1 MKNRV
6 RKANIDDLE
15 FIKSLE
21 KLSFPEFQQSS
32 LVALKRS
39 LSSQNQSVFIA
50 ETEEGKAAGALILFV
65 FKRSI
70 RIYSIAVHQDFRN
83 LGFGELLLSYA
94 VDFAKQFQKERLF
107 LEVDAQ
113 NQLLIDWYAK
123 RGFYLLEKLTDYYQ
137 IGRDAYRMEMSL
149 QLFLERKSLQNIIV
163 INQPHQWVF
172 ESVNAQIVPVKEYIN
187 NPAYHNNTDLRV
199 FNLCT
204 SYKYQ
209 SFGYYVSL
217 LATARNQRVIPNA
230 VTISDFKLINV
241 IRSVTAEL
249 KELIDD
255 ALKKVNVS
263 NYELNVYFG
272 QSVQKGFSRLAM
284 KLYQIIEAPLFKV
297 SFHKDANNTFIKEV
311 KVLSLSRLPESELP
325 YIGEFAKRYFAKKRF
340 NKAKLVNYK
349 YDLAILINPKKETPP
364 SCPKALQKIK
374 DAANKRGI
382 YTEFIHPKDFDK
394 INSASIK

>member
-187 NPAYHNNTDLRV
+187 NPAYHNNTDLRG
-199 FNLCT
+199 
-204 SYKYQ
+204 K
-209 SFGYYVSL
+209 
-217 LATARNQRVIPNA
+217 
-230 VTISDFKLINV
+230 
-241 IRSVTAEL
+241 
-249 KELIDD
+249 
-255 ALKKVNVS
+255 
-263 NYELNVYFG
+263 
-272 QSVQKGFSRLAM
+272 
-284 KLYQIIEAPLFKV
+284 
-297 SFHKDANNTFIKEV
+297 
-311 KVLSLSRLPESELP
+311 
-325 YIGEFAKRYFAKKRF
+325 
-340 NKAKLVNYK
+340 
-349 YDLAILINPKKETPP
+349 
-364 SCPKALQKIK
+364 
-374 DAANKRGI
+374 
-382 YTEFIHPKDFDK
+382 
-394 INSASIK
+394 